1 MGKSLDVDLTVPRAV
16 RFIGYGHNGE
26 EVKNGLVAVDE
37 EIAPRQ
43 LAHALLHADAIVRVQ
58 VFDLDTDQLLIDRSE
73 PSDVVDS

>member
-1 MGKSLDVDLTVPRAV
+1 MSEPLDIDLTVPRAV
-16 RFIGYGHNGE
+16 RFVGYGHSGE
-26 EVKNGLVAVDE
+26 EVKNGLVAASE

-58 VFDLDTDQLLIDRSE
+58 VFDLETDQLLIDRSE